1 VIDPIALQIGPFQLH
16 WYGIIIASAV
26 LIAGL
31 LGSRVAV
38 WLGEDPDDGWSM
50 LLVVIIFVGRN
61 FWHATEVDE
70 NAPPS
75 PTQQ

>member
-1 VIDPIALQIGPFQLH
+1 M
-16 WYGIIIASAV
+16 S
-26 LIAGL
+26 
-31 LGSRVAV
+31 
-38 WLGEDPDDGWSM
+38 DPDHPNPRRKARAGVVVVVIVM

>member
-16 WYGIIIASAV
+16 WYGIIIAAAV

-38 WLGEDPDDGWSM
+38 WLNEDPDDGWSM
-50 LLVVIIFVGRN
+50 LIVVIDMPGGL
-61 FWHATEVDE
+61 
-70 NAPPS
+70 PMG
-75 PTQQ
+75 